1 MSPKVGK
8 FSKQVWGISDKRQ
21 QAPPFLAENVDARH
35 LRKLTMLKVLDWLEL
50 HPGATWQERWNS
62 SGAGADGTADWRD
75 QAVAEL
81 KAAGK
86 LGPRGSQ
93 VHNVLG
99 TGMVQL
105 IGGDVL
111 RPALPWLLATTSP
124 TRVAEEMGR
133 TRDPAGIAAL
143 RGLLDA
149 GTVGRATFSSAV
161 ERVALIMAAK
171 GGLVAD
177 ITPGD
182 CIELLDCCRR
192 FFNDGTR
199 GNRHSPFFYELLHK
213 AGVFPPGA
221 PATTRM
227 ISPQFGGQLTVE
239 QLVDRYDLACR
250 PVRDLL
256 VDYLRE
262 RQPGIDYT
270 SLVKL
275 AVSLVP
281 CFWKDLENH
290 HPGIDSLLLPPDIAA
305 GWKQRLQTRTVRT
318 PGGGEQAVARAVA
331 PRRPDGRPGVLPRPR
346 PVGPGRPARWGP
358 WAVPCPIRASD
369 IQYKKQKPRPRPAWT
384 PGPANGSRSCPP
396 SPPPST
402 STARPPR
409 PGWTPPAPPRPASC
423 SPPAGRPCAGPP
435 DHGHPPRP
443 GPRTPPA
450 ASAAT

>member
-1 MSPKVGK
+1 MTAAATSAGARA
-8 FSKQVWGISDKRQ
+8 RQ
-21 QAPPFLAENVDARH
+21 PGAEALALALARRFPPRPVPASWPETAADRFAVMRRMLAPPFLAENVDARH
-35 LRKLTMLKVLDWLEL
+35 HRKLTMLKVLDWLEL
-50 HPGATWQERWNS
+50 HPGTSWQERWNAC
-62 SGAGADGTADWRD
+62 GAGADGTADWRD

-81 KAAGK
+81 EAAGR

-143 RGLLDA
+143 KRLLDA
-149 GTVGRATFSSAV
+149 GTVGKATFSSAV

-171 GGLVAD
+171 GGLVAG

-182 CIELLDCCRR
+182 CVELLDCCRR
-192 FFNDGTR
+192 VFNDGTR

-221 PATTRM
+221 PANVRM
-227 ISPQFGGQLTVE
+227 ISTRFGGQLPVE
-239 QLVDRYDLACR
+239 QLVDRYALACR

-275 AVSLVP
+275 AVSLIP
-281 CFWKDLENH
+281 CFWKDLENC

-305 GWKQRLQTRTVRT
+305 GWKQRIQTRTVR
-318 PGGGEQAVARAVA
+318 A
-331 PRRPDGRPGVLPRPR
+331 P
-346 PVGPGRPARWGP
+346 A
-358 WAVPCPIRASD
+358 AA
-369 IQYKKQKPRPRPAWT
+369 
-384 PGPANGSRSCPP
+384 SRSWPA
-396 SPPPST
+396 SPPT
-402 STARPPR
+402 
-409 PGWTPPAPPRPASC
+409 TP
-423 SPPAGRPCAGPP
+423 
-435 DHGHPPRP
+435 
-443 GPRTPPA
+443 
-450 ASAAT
+450 